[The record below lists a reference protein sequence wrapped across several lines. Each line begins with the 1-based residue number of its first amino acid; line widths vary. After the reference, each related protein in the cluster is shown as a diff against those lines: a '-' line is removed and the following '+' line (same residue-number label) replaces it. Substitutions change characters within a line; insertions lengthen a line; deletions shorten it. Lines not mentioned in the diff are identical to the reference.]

1 MEYLILVQ
9 SQSFILVN
17 DILVNKQAKKRR
29 EGGFKFYIDNLYM
42 LLIICNIQGFLI
54 FTYMF
59 HFLILT

>member
-9 SQSFILVN
+9 SQSLILVN
-17 DILVNKQAKKRR
+17 DILVNKQAKKRW

-42 LLIICNIQGFLI
+42 LLIICNIQVFLI

>member
-42 LLIICNIQGFLI
+42 LLIICNIQVFLI

>member
-17 DILVNKQAKKRR
+17 DILVNKQAKKRQ

-42 LLIICNIQGFLI
+42 LLIICNIQVFLI